1 MAGRKEP
8 RFVYGTGQ
16 RPHDEAPARVEALG
30 KQNDGD
36 AGAKSEG
43 VAALRP
49 LYAILRRRRKE
60 ARP

>member
-1 MAGRKEP
+1 MVGS
-8 RFVYGTGQ
+8 VVGTGQ
-16 RPHDEAPARVEALG
+16 PPHDEAPARVEALG